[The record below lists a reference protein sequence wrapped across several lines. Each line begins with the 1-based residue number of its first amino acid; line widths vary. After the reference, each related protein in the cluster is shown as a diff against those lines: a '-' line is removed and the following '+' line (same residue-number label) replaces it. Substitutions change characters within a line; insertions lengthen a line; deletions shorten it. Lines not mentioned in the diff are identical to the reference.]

1 MDLHQTC
8 TWNYEDMCVTR
19 HLLTLV
25 TRRCREADHYSWF
38 FASVRR
44 LQVDGVSSSYCLGVG
59 AIVDKELGLVVVD
72 RTTVQVALGDV
83 MLTFNGSEVRT
94 PVFI

>member
-1 MDLHQTC
+1 
-8 TWNYEDMCVTR
+8 MC
-19 HLLTLV
+19 
-25 TRRCREADHYSWF
+25 RCREAGYHCCF

-44 LQVDGVSSSYCLGVG
+44 RQVDCVSSSYCLGVG

-83 MLTFNGSEVRT
+83 TLTFNGSEVRT
-94 PVFI
+94 LVFI